1 MISASPFGFYE
12 CFMNTRSPEVPAAG
26 IHGVTGLPGGAEGG
40 RRHRLGAE
48 PPAPVDTAPQTTPE
62 TVSSAISASRQAI
75 LRRSAPRLRQT
86 PFRRRLPRFHRAK
99 ASHRPPLAL
108 QYRDL
113 ELLRTVAEYRLITTP
128 QILKIFSDDSRDG
141 LYRRLQRL
149 FHHGYLDR
157 LGTNP
162 NAPML
167 YAIARRGADV
177 LGVSAARGVGDR
189 YVAHQL
195 MVNDVRIALDHAS
208 RAHGVELAWL
218 PVVDGQPVRPDGYF
232 SLRFQDLP
240 DGRNRAFLFLEA
252 DRSTMTRE
260 RFVEKLRAYASWH
273 DAGGHT
279 RTLGVKTFRVL
290 TVTRSKERVASLVTA
305 ARSSAALAAMRG
317 HFWFTSSTLFTTR
330 QFSSIFGAIWERP
343 DRPGELLSLLP

>member
-1 MISASPFGFYE
+1 MMSASPFGFYE
-12 CFMNTRSPEVPAAG
+12 CFMNTRSPEVPAAEVPAATRLSG
-26 IHGVTGLPGGAEGG
+26 GGARGQGPAQGE
-40 RRHRLGAE
+40 RL
-48 PPAPVDTAPQTTPE
+48 APLDTALETTLE
-62 TVSSAISASRQAI
+62 TVSAGISASEQAI
-75 LRRSAPRLRQT
+75 GASSTPRLRQT

-108 QYRDL
+108 QDRDL
-113 ELLRTVAEYRLITTP
+113 ELLRTVADYRLITTP
-128 QILKIFSDDSRDG
+128 QILKVFSDESRDG

-167 YAIARRGADV
+167 YAIARRGSDV
-177 LGVSAARGVGDR
+177 LGVSAGRGVGDR

-195 MVNDVRIALDHAS
+195 LVNDVRIALDHAS
-208 RAHGVELAWL
+208 RMHGVELAWL

-240 DGRNRAFLFLEA
+240 DGRNRAFFFLEA

-279 RTLGVKTFRVL
+279 RTLGIKTFRVL
-290 TVTRSKERVASLVTA
+290 TVTPSKERVASLVTA
-305 ARSSAALAAMRG
+305 TRSSAALAAMLG
-317 HFWFTSSTLFTTR
+317 HFWFTSVALFTTCPS
-330 QFSSIFGAIWERP
+330 SSILGAIWERP
-343 DRPGELLSLLP
+343 DRPGDLLSLLP